1 MSLLSI
7 KTKAVVLLLA
17 GVSPGLSQA
26 DTDEVWRLRPGDAVR
41 VQVADEQALSA
52 QQSWSGR
59 DPLMPLM
66 PAQMQTAGRLFAV
79 TEEGLA
85 LLPLIGAI
93 RVAGRPFP
101 EVREEILQAYRG
113 KLVGIPVL
121 VTPVIRIA
129 VLGEVRQPGLLPVDP
144 TFTVADLLAAA
155 GGITPLGNESRITL
169 VGDRGSVRFS
179 LTDDGGVLARPL
191 RPGDQIVVPR
201 RGWVRENLNVLIGAG
216 ASVLAAAITT
226 LLLQ

>member
-1 MSLLSI
+1 MRLSSLLAI
-7 KTKAVVLLLA
+7 PLLA
-17 GVSPGLSQA
+17 LAGAAPVVAQTSDA
-26 DTDEVWRLRPGDAVR
+26 EAWRLRPGDAVR
-41 VQVADEQALSA
+41 VQVASDEGLVPQGLP
-52 QQSWSGR
+52 GR
-59 DPLMPLM
+59 DLLAPLM
-66 PAQMQTAGRLFAV
+66 PAQMQTAGRLYTV

-85 LLPLIGAI
+85 LFPLIGAV

-101 EVREEILQAYRG
+101 EVREEIVAAYG
-113 KLVGIPVL
+113 SQLVGTPVL
-121 VTPVIRIA
+121 VTPVVRIA

-155 GGITPLGNESRITL
+155 GGITPLGNEDRITL
-169 VGDRGSVRFS
+169 AGERGSIRFS
-179 LTDDGGVLARPL
+179 LTDDGGVLSRPL

-216 ASVLAAAITT
+216 ASVLAAAVTT